1 MSGNRE
7 KGADENKRPDD
18 IRRFLSPSRTTTTPS
33 RRRRIVT
40 SSDSDTSS
48 RPALFQGPIP
58 ASNGQAD
65 LHQHVAQ
72 HQNVVQ
78 LSSSDDDSMYIPL
91 PRAAAAARPM
101 PQEPTAQAR
110 SLHTPVHTPNR
121 RTPRSNETPRRGTP
135 QSNTARVGN
144 RRPRPAPSRRDTF
157 AGEAEEATTD
167 EDSQVSDCAES
178 DTHGADLYR
187 QAMAS
192 CRNANAARTQLRAET
207 TDCRVCAKFAAYL
220 QHFL

>member
-1 MSGNRE
+1 MSGNRD
-7 KGADENKRPDD
+7 KGTNENRRPVD
-18 IRRFLSPSRTTTTPS
+18 IRRFLSPTRNNTTPS

-40 SSDSDTSS
+40 SSDSDQTN
-48 RPALFQGPIP
+48 RPAIIP
-58 ASNGQAD
+58 NPTHDRNVNDA

-91 PRAAAAARPM
+91 PRVVAAARSEHAEQP
-101 PQEPTAQAR
+101 AQAR
-110 SLHTPVHTPNR
+110 SRMTAARDTLRPNG
-121 RTPRSNETPRRGTP
+121 TSRRGAP
-135 QSNTARVGN
+135 QENTARVGS
-144 RRPRPAPSRRDTF
+144 RRPRASPSCRDIF
-157 AGEAEEATTD
+157 VGEAEEATTQED
-167 EDSQVSDCAES
+167 DSQVSDCVES
-178 DTHGADLYR
+178 DTHGVDLYR

-207 TDCRVCAKFAAYL
+207 TNCRVCAKFAAFL

>member
-1 MSGNRE
+1 MGGARDNGTNENR
-7 KGADENKRPDD
+7 RPDD
-18 IRRFLSPSRTTTTPS
+18 IRRFLSPSRNDQTPS

-40 SSDSDTSS
+40 SSDSEDEQSS
-48 RPALFQGPIP
+48 RPAVERSPLHER
-58 ASNGQAD
+58 NGNEA

-72 HQNVVQ
+72 HQDVVQ

-91 PRAAAAARPM
+91 PRAATAARTEQPNQ
-101 PQEPTAQAR
+101 PERSRSSTTAARRKSQPNATPT
-110 SLHTPVHTPNR
+110 R
-121 RTPRSNETPRRGTP
+121 RLQPA
-135 QSNTARVGN
+135 NTARVGS
-144 RRPRPAPSRRDTF
+144 RRPRSTPSRDTF
-157 AGEAEEATTD
+157 AGEAEEASSD
-167 EDSQVSDCAES
+167 GGESQESECAES

-207 TDCRVCAKFAAYL
+207 TNCRVCAKFAAFL